1 MGLLERMARLAVT
14 ELVEVKGDVAVVARN
29 LPTVVGFPRTPW
41 TRDVAK
47 SRPSS
52 STASSSKSLII
63 IIISIMVAS
72 PVKLGSEGL
81 RQVSRE
87 CTRSSGSAG
96 VRCGG
101 TEVVSIVKS
110 VPG

>member
-1 MGLLERMARLAVT
+1 MGLLERVARLAVT
-14 ELVEVKGDVAVVARN
+14 ELVVVKGNVAVVARN
-29 LPTVVGFPRTPW
+29 LPTVVGVPRTPW

-52 STASSSKSLII
+52 STASSSKSLI